1 MRIIRNEANKKRSSE
16 VNNKRV
22 AYEWSV
28 LSYVGGIENS
38 YDADPV
44 FSDDLKSLG
53 LETLNRFVKSKTFT
67 GAKLISKDSD
77 NNNDVYG
84 DLEIK
89 IWKFIND
96 EWDFDYARVDDN
108 GTIQK
113 STWYNWKVPNKYQV
127 ELNQCIKRS

>member
-1 MRIIRNEANKKRSSE
+1 MD
-16 VNNKRV
+16 NKRV

-28 LSYVGGIENS
+28 LSYVGGIENG

-53 LETLNRFVKSKTFT
+53 LETLNSFVKSKTFT

-108 GTIQK
+108 GVIQK